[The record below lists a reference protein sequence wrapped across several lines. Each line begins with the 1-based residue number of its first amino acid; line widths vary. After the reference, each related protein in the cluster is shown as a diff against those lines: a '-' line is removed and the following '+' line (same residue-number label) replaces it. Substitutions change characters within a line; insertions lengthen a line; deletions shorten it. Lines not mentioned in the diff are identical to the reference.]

1 MQRAGVLRAY
11 GLPSGVTSAAQIK
24 KVAADALTEAVPRL
38 ATKSHTNR
46 YTQAWASGGHVLGW
60 VATKSL

>member
-46 YTQAWASGGHVLGW
+46 YTAWASGGHVLGW